1 MNYDDNEKKL
11 GVTSSSLH
19 FLIQPLINSCELKLA
34 TCSAPQRVLLC
45 VDGSTGRE
53 MVVIATY
60 STPSLDK
67 LINHVAL

>member
-34 TCSAPQRVLLC
+34 TRSTMCRWKYEQR
-45 VDGSTGRE
+45 DGCHSN
-53 MVVIATY
+53 IQY
-60 STPSLDK
+60 SLAGLDK
-67 LINHVAL
+67 WTNHAAL